1 MFNNSFNIGEIDYNG
16 NNNSFPFYD
25 EFFSEKDK
33 LYFINGHEIVSKQ
46 KKDESKLSNDS
57 TKGTYPKKKENNE
70 EIKLEIVQKKEVNKK
85 GRKTKNSESPRNHDK
100 YMDDNIR
107 RKIKYFVL
115 KSLLEFINEEIKKK
129 YNNGIGKGVFTKQLK
144 TMNKRQN
151 DNSTVLFN
159 IEFLKKPIGE
169 IFSDNISTRYTKY
182 PLNHNKKLIDSL
194 KNDEEINKRNYFIKL
209 FDLRFQDILE
219 HFRGNKV
226 IAELNGM
233 KTFDSIKEK
242 FNNDVLYLKLLEYSI
257 KNYEKILEHK
267 RIRRGKNEN

>member
-1 MFNNSFNIGEIDYNG
+1 
-16 NNNSFPFYD
+16 
-25 EFFSEKDK
+25 
-33 LYFINGHEIVSKQ
+33 
-46 KKDESKLSNDS
+46 
-57 TKGTYPKKKENNE
+57 
-70 EIKLEIVQKKEVNKK
+70 
-85 GRKTKNSESPRNHDK
+85 
-100 YMDDNIR
+100 
-107 RKIKYFVL
+107 
-115 KSLLEFINEEIKKK
+115 
-129 YNNGIGKGVFTKQLK
+129 
-144 TMNKRQN
+144 MNKRQN

-194 KNDEEINKRNYFIKL
+194 KNEEDINKRSYFIKL

-219 HFRGNKV
+219 HFRGSKV

-267 RIRRGKNEN
+267 RIRRGKNENIFNTEDNKNH